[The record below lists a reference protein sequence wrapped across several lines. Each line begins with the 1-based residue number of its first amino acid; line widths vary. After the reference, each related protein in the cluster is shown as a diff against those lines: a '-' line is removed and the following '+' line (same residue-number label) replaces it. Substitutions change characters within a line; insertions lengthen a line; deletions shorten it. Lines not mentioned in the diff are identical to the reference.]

1 MTSGSLATPPP
12 ASPST
17 PEERLAIMWRLARD
31 AWAWVPGGIPSY
43 TRSETPGR
51 IIRRGKR

>member
-1 MTSGSLATPPP
+1 
-12 ASPST
+12 
-17 PEERLAIMWRLARD
+17 MWRLARD